1 MKIKIIIKYLNM
13 MEIIYLSLKLLK
25 EKSNVKCGKIHLL
38 LNLFM
43 ILLCISTSYEDNKR
57 IYLNNYISE
66 ISLVV
71 KGTGTKKYLSENV
84 PSEVIIDGIVQKSC
98 NFSCKISNKTSNVV
112 LKFNKVI
119 KSCQKMFYG
128 ITTVTNIDLSKFDF
142 SEVTDMSYM
151 FRGCTNLVSVNF
163 GNIKTQKV
171 KDMQHLFYNCKKLV
185 SLDLSKFDTSKV
197 SNFRFMFSNCSSLV
211 KLDLSKFNTKNVIDM
226 SYMFKN
232 CIKLVEINLSS
243 FDTSNVKNMSFMFYL
258 CQELTNLN
266 LSSFKTKNVE
276 RMNSTF
282 SHCYK
287 LEYLNLSHFDS
298 TSVTTVAYMFHLCKK
313 LLYLNLY
320 SFIYKSSLT
329 ITRIFRSVPSDSK
342 FCIKDPTTIT
352 KLLGKNRKSNCCDI
366 CFSENP
372 QIDLKNRQC
381 TQTNINNK
389 NKFCDLKNTD
399 KIVYYEEEEEDENEN
414 EVQEENEDDIEN
426 EEDEKKCKYFN
437 DNINKCF
444 ENITEGYYFDPDD
457 GYYKNCYQ
465 NCKKCNISG
474 DEINNN
480 CLECITNLTFLNDSF
495 HIMNCY
501 ENCQYYYYFNYL
513 DEYICTLDKECPL
526 DYNKLIKERN
536 ECVEECQNDEYYKYE
551 FNNTCHQECPNGTS
565 IREDDEYICY
575 LNENIN
581 NTVVEKKDKII
592 ENFKDDIMNGKMDE
606 ILNNITNNKEDF
618 VQKEDDVIYQLT
630 TSENQKN
637 NSNKNISTLDLGD
650 CEEKLRKI
658 YDINKTYPLIILKI
672 DYYSPDTL
680 IPIIGYE
687 IYHPLNKSKL
697 DLKHCE
703 DILIKLNIPVS
714 IDEEKLY
721 KYDPNSDFY
730 KDDCFSY
737 TTENGTDIILSDR
750 KKEFSDNK
758 LSLCENNCNYTGY
771 DTDTKKSACDC
782 NVKNKMDL
790 ISEIIND
797 QNKLSNNFDTNETS
811 SSSSVVTLKC
821 TKTLFT
827 KEGLKNNISS
837 YILLI
842 IIFYFTLCIILFI
855 KCGYPLLN
863 NDINDILKFKEKIEK
878 ENKNQMTQI
887 SKKNTIKKSHK
898 KKRKSTKN
906 FPPKKRKI
914 KLNRISRTPGINLLK
929 NDNSSK
935 KSIININTK
944 KNILNLNNTENHNN
958 KKFQDKNIKIEY
970 TNYELNTLDYNKA
983 LLLDKRTL
991 FQYYCA
997 LLRKKHPILFG
1008 FCPMKDYN
1016 SMIIKSSLFFLS
1028 FAIYYAIN
1036 LAFFNEDMIHKI
1048 YENGGKYEIKNYIF
1062 IILIS
1067 FAISY
1072 VISRLIIF
1080 IFLSER
1086 NLMEIKNQK
1095 TLEASNDIVPKVQK
1109 NLVIKYIIYFILGLI
1124 FLAFFWLL
1132 LSSFGAVYQNT
1143 QIIIFKNALIS
1154 FGISLIYPIIFNIFP
1169 SIFRILSLNSESK
1182 DMDCM
1187 YSFSKIIQHI

>member
-1 MKIKIIIKYLNM
+1 M
-13 MEIIYLSLKLLK
+13 
-25 EKSNVKCGKIHLL
+25 
-38 LNLFM
+38 
-43 ILLCISTSYEDNKR
+43 
-57 IYLNNYISE
+57 
-66 ISLVV
+66 
-71 KGTGTKKYLSENV
+71 
-84 PSEVIIDGIVQKSC
+84 
-98 NFSCKISNKTSNVV
+98 
-112 LKFNKVI
+112 
-119 KSCQKMFYG
+119 
-128 ITTVTNIDLSKFDF
+128 
-142 SEVTDMSYM
+142 
-151 FRGCTNLVSVNF
+151 
-163 GNIKTQKV
+163 
-171 KDMQHLFYNCKKLV
+171 
-185 SLDLSKFDTSKV
+185 
-197 SNFRFMFSNCSSLV
+197 
-211 KLDLSKFNTKNVIDM
+211 
-226 SYMFKN
+226 
-232 CIKLVEINLSS
+232 
-243 FDTSNVKNMSFMFYL
+243 
-258 CQELTNLN
+258 
-266 LSSFKTKNVE
+266 
-276 RMNSTF
+276 
-282 SHCYK
+282 
-287 LEYLNLSHFDS
+287 
-298 TSVTTVAYMFHLCKK
+298 
-313 LLYLNLY
+313 
-320 SFIYKSSLT
+320 
-329 ITRIFRSVPSDSK
+329 
-342 FCIKDPTTIT
+342 
-352 KLLGKNRKSNCCDI
+352 
-366 CFSENP
+366 
-372 QIDLKNRQC
+372 
-381 TQTNINNK
+381 
-389 NKFCDLKNTD
+389 
-399 KIVYYEEEEEDENEN
+399 
-414 EVQEENEDDIEN
+414 
-426 EEDEKKCKYFN
+426 
-437 DNINKCF
+437 
-444 ENITEGYYFDPDD
+444 
-457 GYYKNCYQ
+457 
-465 NCKKCNISG
+465 
-474 DEINNN
+474 
-480 CLECITNLTFLNDSF
+480 
-495 HIMNCY
+495 
-501 ENCQYYYYFNYL
+501 
-513 DEYICTLDKECPL
+513 
-526 DYNKLIKERN
+526 
-536 ECVEECQNDEYYKYE
+536 
-551 FNNTCHQECPNGTS
+551 
-565 IREDDEYICY
+565 
-575 LNENIN
+575 
-581 NTVVEKKDKII
+581 
-592 ENFKDDIMNGKMDE
+592 
-606 ILNNITNNKEDF
+606 
-618 VQKEDDVIYQLT
+618 
-630 TSENQKN
+630 
-637 NSNKNISTLDLGD
+637 
-650 CEEKLRKI
+650 
-658 YDINKTYPLIILKI
+658 
-672 DYYSPDTL
+672 
-680 IPIIGYE
+680 
-687 IYHPLNKSKL
+687 NKSKL

-797 QNKLSNNFDTNETS
+797 QNKLSNNFDPNGTSS

-878 ENKNQMTQI
+878 KNKNEMTQI
-887 SKKNTIKKSHK
+887 SERNSKIKNSHK
-898 KKRKSTKN
+898 RKRKSKN

-914 KLNRISRTPGINLLK
+914 KLNRVNMPHGMNFLK

-944 KNILNLNNTENHNN
+944 KNILNLNNTENHYN
-958 KKFQDKNIKIEY
+958 KNTKEKNIIIEY
-970 TNYELNTLDYNKA
+970 TNYELNTLDYKNA
-983 LLLDKRTL
+983 LLYDKRTL
-991 FQYYCA
+991 CQYYCA
-997 LLRKKHPILFG
+997 LLRKKHPILFA

-1016 SMIIKSSLFFLS
+1016 SMIIESSLFSLS

-1036 LAFFNEDMIHKI
+1036 LAFFNEEMIHKI

-1187 YSFSKIIQHI
+1187 YSFSKVIQHI